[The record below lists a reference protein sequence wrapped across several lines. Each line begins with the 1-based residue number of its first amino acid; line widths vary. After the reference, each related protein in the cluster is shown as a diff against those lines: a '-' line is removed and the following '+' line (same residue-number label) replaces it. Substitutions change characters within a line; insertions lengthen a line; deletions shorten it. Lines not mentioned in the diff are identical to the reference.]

1 MNSNLKACTCIVL
14 TVAGLFLVG
23 FGKNAY
29 PPNRLLTVPGTLLI
43 VASLALI
50 CMWTRSIFWIR
61 CPHCGKESEQTF
73 GARKFCP
80 YCGNPFIGSEKE
92 PPPAEK

>member
-23 FGKNAY
+23 IGKNAY

-43 VASLALI
+43 VARLALI

-61 CPHCGKESEQTF
+61 CPHCGKESDQTF
-73 GARKFCP
+73 GARKFCR
-80 YCGNPFIGSEKE
+80 YCGKPFIGSEKE

>member
-23 FGKNAY
+23 IGKNAY

-50 CMWTRSIFWIR
+50 CIWARSIFWI
-61 CPHCGKESEQTF
+61 
-73 GARKFCP
+73 
-80 YCGNPFIGSEKE
+80 
-92 PPPAEK
+92 